1 MVLMLLQ
8 GPEIMLVP
16 RLRRCGQEPGKI
28 VTLQISNR
36 TSKQFCAELYR
47 WQEFLEKDYREG
59 EPALSLYLYP
69 LIQAIQVKST
79 EKVILTSFMK
89 RCGAPKSLNL

>member
-47 WQEFLEKDYREG
+47 WQEFLEKDYR
-59 EPALSLYLYP
+59 
-69 LIQAIQVKST
+69 
-79 EKVILTSFMK
+79 
-89 RCGAPKSLNL
+89 